1 MRGPLGC
8 NASVTVALQ
17 GALRRALAIKQSEL
31 GLLNEEQK
39 TAWGRLNW
47 QRACRKYKA
56 GHRGPP
62 ALARLTDSEL
72 RTVPSIPPP
81 RQAAVKP
88 VKELMRC
95 TAHGGLQPNK
105 RMQLTALR
113 SKERRIVRRLSSR
126 RS

>member
-17 GALRRALAIKQSEL
+17 GALRRALAIKQGQL

-39 TAWGRLNW
+39 TAGGRLNW
-47 QRACRKYKA
+47 QRAWRKYKA

-62 ALARLTDSEL
+62 ALPGLTDSEL

-81 RQAAVKP
+81 RQAAVKS
-88 VKELMRC
+88 VK
-95 TAHGGLQPNK
+95 GLTRSCPN
-105 RMQLTALR
+105 
-113 SKERRIVRRLSSR
+113 SR
-126 RS
+126 FA